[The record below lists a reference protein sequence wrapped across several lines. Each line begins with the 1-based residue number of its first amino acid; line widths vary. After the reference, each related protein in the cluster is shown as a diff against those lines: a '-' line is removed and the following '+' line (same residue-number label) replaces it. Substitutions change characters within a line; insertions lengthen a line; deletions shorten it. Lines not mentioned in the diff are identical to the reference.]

1 MVDHLDYLV
10 SAAALILFD
19 QESPSPP
26 TYLNNCVVFITEIL
40 DFSCCFSESPS
51 KMLRFASSAAK
62 NLESLPSLEYLC
74 NYKKPQS
81 ITAIMEDAANTGTNG
96 ILFCSFCTRCPR
108 KNRKQTLEQIFHTKI
123 QINPN
128 IPIDANQ

>member
-19 QESPSPP
+19 QESHSPL
-26 TYLNNCVVFITEIL
+26 TCLNNCVVFITEIL
-40 DFSCCFSESPS
+40 DFFLLLQRITIF
-51 KMLRFASSAAK
+51 MLRFASFAAK
-62 NLESLPSLEYLC
+62 NLESLPSLAYLC